1 MMLEKLDLAKREIY
15 QGCFLGGAVGDAL
28 GAPIEFLGIEQIRQK
43 YGGSGILDFVEYQDG
58 KGRFTDDTQMT
69 LFTAEGLLRA
79 EHRAMLRG
87 IGGALPPIAFNSY
100 LRWLLTQSE
109 SYEEVQKR
117 MRRSEGVY
125 SGWLL
130 SREELF
136 SCRAPGNTCI
146 QALKDGKMGSIEK
159 PINDSKGCGTI
170 MRMAP
175 VGLMFSHDP
184 EVAFEEGCALSA
196 LTHGHP
202 SGYLSGGFFAALI
215 AYLAVGEDV
224 KSSTWK
230 CLEILIQQPQYDEVE
245 NAVLKM
251 FSVLDTI
258 TDRDLEPEDLE
269 KLGGSW
275 VAEEAL
281 AISLLCSI
289 FYENNFE
296 KGVIAAV
303 NHSGDSDS
311 TGAIV
316 GNILGLIN
324 GLESIPEKW
333 QKNLHASSL
342 VLEIA
347 EDLAYGANGNNYEMD
362 DKWWEKYPGF

>member
-1 MMLEKLDLAKREIY
+1 MLNKINQFQACL
-15 QGCFLGGAVGDAL
+15 LGGAIGDAL
-28 GAPIEFLGIEQIRQK
+28 GAPVEFLGIDQIRK
-43 YGGSGILDFVEYQDG
+43 KFGALGIVDFEEYQDG

-79 EHRAMLRG
+79 EHRGMLRG
-87 IGGALPPIAFNSY
+87 IGGALHQIAFYSY
-100 LRWLLTQSE
+100 RRWFITQS
-109 SYEEVQKR
+109 SSFAEVQEKLR
-117 MRRSEGVY
+117 NPNMLY

-136 SCRAPGNTCI
+136 FCRAPGNTCI
-146 QALKDGKMGSIEK
+146 QALKDDKMGSIDQ
-159 PINDSKGCGTI
+159 PINNSKGSGTI

-175 VGLMFSHDP
+175 VGLMFSNDP
-184 EVAFEEGCALSA
+184 QKAFEEGCALSA

-215 AYLAVGEDV
+215 AYLVTGEDI
-224 KSSTWK
+224 KSATWK
-230 CLEILIQQPQYDEVE
+230 CLEILNEQTQHDEVE

-251 FSVLDTI
+251 FSVLKTI
-258 TDRDLEPEDLE
+258 TDRDLDSEDLE
-269 KLGGSW
+269 KLGGAW

-281 AISLLCSI
+281 AISLLCAI
-289 FYENNFE
+289 YYKNDFE
-296 KGVIAAV
+296 KGIIAAV

-324 GLESIPEKW
+324 GPNRIPEKW
-333 QKNLHASSL
+333 QKNLEASNI

-347 EDLAYGANGNNYEMD
+347 EDLAIRCKGDGIEPD
-362 DKWWEKYPGF
+362 RDWWNKYPGN